1 MAQSNNDKRVELLND
16 FRSVLKTKFGRQV
29 LVWLLVES
37 NLLQRSYVAH
47 NQFDTAFN
55 EGLRSLGVRLK
66 EYIEAAEPGEF
77 ARLLLENMEKGED
90 NGRNRQP
97 DAPAG

>member
-1 MAQSNNDKRVELLND
+1 MARSNNDKRVELLND
-16 FRSVLKTKFGRQV
+16 FRSVLKTECGRRV
-29 LVWLLVES
+29 ITALLVES

-77 ARLLLENMEKGED
+77 ARLLLESMEKGES
-90 NGRNRQP
+90 NGK
-97 DAPAG
+97 